1 MTLNI
6 KTVAQ
11 LKHINVR
18 KEGPEEDKVTAID
31 LKLTGRVG
39 SEFIDRLM
47 VPDDEGGMT
56 PTMAFWDQDGDP
68 RFLSMKEVGIYREIQ
83 NVTANVEGLELTGC
97 KVSKFSFRPLE
108 DYRAEL
114 TFGISTSSFPSNT
127 IAVLAEQMHEVLSV
141 HLWTPQGD
149 LFTDDAKE
157 AAGKLDDM
165 AREDGT
171 TATLETGDGEVL
183 ATFGDGQDPYYDKA
197 VAFVRETGR
206 PSISFVQLKFK
217 LGYNRAAR
225 LIEAMEAAG
234 IVSPMQANGLRTVIQ

>member
-31 LKLTGRVG
+31 LKLTGRVP
-39 SEFIDRLM
+39 SDFIDRLM

-56 PTMAFWDQDGDP
+56 PTMAFWDADGDP
-68 RFLSMKEVGIYREIQ
+68 RFLSMKDVGIYREIL

-108 DYRAEL
+108 QYQAEL
-114 TFGISTSSFPSNT
+114 TFGISTSTFPSNT
-127 IAVLAEQMHEVLSV
+127 IAVVAEQLHEVLTIQ
-141 HLWTPQGD
+141 LWTPQGD
-149 LFTDDAKE
+149 LFEEKEQKSAVEKLPSEQGADDCDMPFFMGPGADDPVYEQAK
-157 AAGKLDDM
+157 
-165 AREDGT
+165 
-171 TATLETGDGEVL
+171 
-183 ATFGDGQDPYYDKA
+183 
-197 VAFVRETGR
+197 AFVIESGR
-206 PSISFVQLKFK
+206 PSISFVQRKFK
-217 LGYNRAAR
+217 IGYNRAAL

-234 IVSPMQANGLRTVIQ
+234 VVSPMQSSGLRTVIKGMTT